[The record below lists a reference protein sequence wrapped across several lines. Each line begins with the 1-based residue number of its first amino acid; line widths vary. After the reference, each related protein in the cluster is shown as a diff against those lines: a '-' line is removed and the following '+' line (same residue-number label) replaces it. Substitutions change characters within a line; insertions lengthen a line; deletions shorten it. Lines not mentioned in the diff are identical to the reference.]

1 MNATIERE
9 RDRLRNV
16 LEVEIAVV
24 AKRPA
29 RERNEQFRER
39 RMNVHE
45 IGRLDVLGR
54 ELAKVHFV
62 KSGCIYAHIVNAYSE
77 INWYLHNTVWLRNP
91 EQANCSGDD
100 EDDDEQLPLSGRE
113 V

>member
-9 RDRLRNV
+9 RDRLCNV

-24 AKRPA
+24 AKRTA
-29 RERNEQFRER
+29 RERNEQLRER

-54 ELAKVHFV
+54 ELAKVDLV
-62 KSGCIYAHIVNAYSE
+62 EAGKRI
-77 INWYLHNTVWLRNP
+77 
-91 EQANCSGDD
+91 
-100 EDDDEQLPLSGRE
+100 
-113 V
+113 